1 MRILPGK
8 KGFGQPISQAS
19 KVFRVRQRSGSPVR
33 GDIFVVAPS
42 PLIFQLRRSDI
53 GSRLRPKTS
62 RGSNLLLVDSTE
74 NSEEPTRLGFV
85 SPICLF
91 ADHSKAGGMRNF
103 FLFRW
108 RGRHRTGL
116 GSEFLKNLGF
126 CFSRSK
132 NVGCTMRGTGRQ
144 SAPGSGQERK
154 LFLKAMPHF
163 PPGVR
168 PIKAAGDL
176 FNSPA
181 RGLSNGE
188 GAGANPVLGAM
199 NAAFG

>member
-74 NSEEPTRLGFV
+74 NSEEPKLIWV
-85 SPICLF
+85 CF
-91 ADHSKAGGMRNF
+91 ANFNLSTETSKAGEMGENF
-103 FLFRW
+103 PFWW
-108 RGRHRTGL
+108 RGRRRPGL
-116 GSEFLKNLGF
+116 GPEFLKNLAF
-126 CFSRSK
+126 YFSRSK
-132 NVGCTMRGTGRQ
+132 NRRCSIRGAGRQ
-144 SAPGSGQERK
+144 K
-154 LFLKAMPHF
+154 
-163 PPGVR
+163 
-168 PIKAAGDL
+168 
-176 FNSPA
+176 
-181 RGLSNGE
+181 
-188 GAGANPVLGAM
+188 
-199 NAAFG
+199 